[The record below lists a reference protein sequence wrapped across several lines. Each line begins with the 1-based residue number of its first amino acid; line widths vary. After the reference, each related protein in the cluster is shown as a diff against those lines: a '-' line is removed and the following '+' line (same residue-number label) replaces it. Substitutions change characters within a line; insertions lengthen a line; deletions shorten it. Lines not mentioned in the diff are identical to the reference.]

1 MKKQLFLSFLAA
13 GAVILSAASCQKD
26 TTAAKEPEES
36 SWSEKQTQEGE
47 DVGILKITLSS
58 PSLRAVKQTSAD
70 VLAENAINTVD
81 IFVFNASSNELEKKV
96 SLSIDN
102 PTAPAPISVN
112 LSSGS
117 KKIYAYA
124 NYPSSIRSEMSS
136 WTGAYS
142 THPHSGGT
150 LGEFYA
156 NRSFPMRIATT
167 ATVVRGST
175 TGCSLAFNRTVS
187 RVRIVSITN
196 NLPSST
202 ALNVKG
208 FFIANAVIVDSGVS
222 GEFTASNKAHFCNRW
237 GASDPEN
244 DPESFIDFSSFNT
257 DYAVTSQPRS
267 FTVAGDSAWTLDGDS
282 SAVSSGCY
290 AYPNTYAT
298 DGTTILVSP
307 ESWTARS
314 SRIILVTEIA
324 GQTLYY
330 PYALPAMSANY
341 TYDLSVTINQ
351 PGLISP
357 DQKWETGSYTAAI
370 DIADWT
376 TGATY
381 TETF

>member
-1 MKKQLFLSFLAA
+1 MKKQLFLSILAA
-13 GAVILSAASCQKD
+13 GAAILSAASCQKD
-26 TTAAKEPEES
+26 APAAQVQEES
-36 SWSEKQTQEGE
+36 GWNEERTQVAEDEGVLE
-47 DVGILKITLSS
+47 ITLSS
-58 PSLRAVKQTSAD
+58 PSMRAVKQTSVDA
-70 VLAENAINTVD
+70 LAENAINTVD
-81 IFVFNASSNELEKKV
+81 IFVFNASTNAFEKKV
-96 SLSIDN
+96 SLTIAN
-102 PTAPAPISVN
+102 PSAPAPISVN
-112 LSSGS
+112 LSAGS

-124 NYPSSIRSEMSS
+124 NYPSSIRSGMSS

-167 ATVVRGST
+167 ATVVRGAT

-244 DPESFIDFSSFNT
+244 DPESFIDFSGYFPNYS
-257 DYAVTSQPRS
+257 VTENPRS
-267 FTVAGDSAWTLDGDS
+267 FTVAGGSGWTLDGDS
-282 SAVSSGCY
+282 SVINSGCY
-290 AYPNTYAT
+290 AYPNTYST
-298 DGTTILVSP
+298 DGTTLLVSP

-314 SRIILVTEIA
+314 SRIILVAEIA
-324 GQTLYY
+324 GQIFYY
-330 PYALPAMSANY
+330 PYALPAMTANY

-351 PGLISP
+351 PGLIRP
-357 DQKWETGSYTAAI
+357 DAKWETGSYTAAI

-381 TETF
+381 TENF